1 VKRLA
6 AVLMLAVSAS
16 AAAQEGEPAQ
26 RRPPIHD
33 RDEAVR
39 MVDAYIAGRL
49 KESLGLSDQQVA
61 NVLPLVTRLHRERR
75 EAVHRRLQSLR
86 ELRRLLASG
95 AATEAEVDGKL
106 RELKRLEN
114 EEPLRLRRNREAVDT
129 ALTPL
134 QQAKFRVLEAE
145 VEQKI
150 RSLRRGRTGR
160 PGSRRQPPDEEPQ
173 PQP

>member
-1 VKRLA
+1 VKQLA

-16 AAAQEGEPAQ
+16 AAPQEGEPAR
-26 RRPPIHD
+26 RRPPTHD

-39 MVDAYIAGRL
+39 MVDAYIAGKL
-49 KESLGLSDQQVA
+49 KESLGLTDQQVEK
-61 NVLPLVTRLHRERR
+61 VLPLVTQLHRERR
-75 EAVHRRLQSLR
+75 ESVHRRIQSLR

-95 AATEAEVDGKL
+95 TATEAEVDRKL
-106 RELKRLEN
+106 LELKRLEN
-114 EEPLRLRRNREAVDT
+114 EEPLRLRRNREAVD
-129 ALTPL
+129 AAFTPL

-150 RSLRRGRTGR
+150 RSLRRGRAGR
-160 PGSRRQPPDEEPQ
+160 PGSRRMPPDEEPE